1 MYALQ
6 KFCQVDPS
14 MRPQPKPRT
23 SRQHYP
29 DQVPQSHPP
38 PEAQVAAVAAAE
50 DQGIP

>member
-1 MYALQ
+1 M
-6 KFCQVDPS
+6 K
-14 MRPQPKPRT
+14 PQPKPRT

-38 PEAQVAAVAAAE
+38 PVQEAATVAALTQEVE